1 MQTAILAVGDLFQ
14 SLGDAM
20 LPFLD
25 VGGAVAPTT
34 SLLCCLLLKAASNE
48 KQFVVAEAQTTLRVC
63 VLCGARVAQEGVLV
77 LK

>member
-25 VGGAVAPTT
+25 VGGATAPTT